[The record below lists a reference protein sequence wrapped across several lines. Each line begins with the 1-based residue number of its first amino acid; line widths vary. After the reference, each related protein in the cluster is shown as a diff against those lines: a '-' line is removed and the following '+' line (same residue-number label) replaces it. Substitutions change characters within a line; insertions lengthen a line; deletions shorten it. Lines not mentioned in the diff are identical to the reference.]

1 MPPLVQ
7 RYVKT
12 SLIFLLLGLG
22 LGAAMSL
29 GWSYLAWPSPRFL
42 VVAHVHVLLV
52 GFVLMMI
59 MGVATWMFPRPPRD
73 SQSYSPELANTI
85 YWIMTLST
93 ALRFLAE
100 IVLVYRPGRG
110 LVTLA
115 TLGGLGQV
123 LASILFIFNM
133 WSRVRA
139 PSVMRPE

>member
-12 SLIFLLLGLG
+12 SLVFFLLGLG
-22 LGAAMSL
+22 SGAAMSL
-29 GWSYLAWPSPRFL
+29 AWSYLAWPSPRFL

-59 MGVATWMFPRPPRD
+59 MGVATWMFPRPGRD
-73 SQSYSPELANTI
+73 DRSYSPELATAI
-85 YWIMTLST
+85 YWIMTVST
-93 ALRFLAE
+93 AVRFLTE
-100 IVLVYRPGRG
+100 VVLAYRPGRG

-133 WSRVRA
+133 WSRIRA
-139 PSVMRPE
+139 PSMMRSE

>member
-7 RYVKT
+7 RYIKT
-12 SLIFLLLGLG
+12 SLVFLLLGLG
-22 LGAAMSL
+22 MGAAMSL
-29 GWSYLAWPSPRFL
+29 AWSYLAWPSPRFL

-52 GFVLMMI
+52 GFVIMII
-59 MGVATWMFPRPPRD
+59 MGVATWMFPRPGRD
-73 SQSYSPELANTI
+73 DQSYSPQLTNVI
-85 YWIMTLST
+85 YWIMTVST

-100 IVLVYRPGRG
+100 TVLAYSPGRG
-110 LVTLA
+110 LITLA

-139 PSVMRPE
+139 PSMMRPE